1 MPLKDLLRDVVEN
14 VNGGYGAVIMDYDG
28 IAVDEYLRNDAPEMQ
43 TLAVEYVS
51 VLREIKNIVEVLKS
65 GALEEVSVF
74 TDSARFIVRTV
85 SEDVFVLLAI
95 GGEGNY
101 GKARYL
107 LSKTVPALRELLA

>member
-28 IAVDEYLRNDAPEMQ
+28 IAVDEYVRRDAPEMQ

-51 VLREIKNIVEVLKS
+51 VLREIKNTVDVLKS
-65 GALEEVSVF
+65 GDLEEVTVI
-74 TDSARFIVRTV
+74 TDSTRFIVRTV
-85 SEDVFVLLAI
+85 SKDVFVLLAI
-95 GGEGNY
+95 GGDGNY

-107 LSKTVPALRELLA
+107 LSKAIPALRGLLA